1 MPHKGWQ
8 FFPAHGLR
16 TENAV
21 AEIDYRVIGEISDG
35 YTSSLKN
42 FSFARRKCRLPRARR
57 RGQSPQLYL
66 AVSPSGI
73 ERLRLYNSFR
83 PNSHRPVT
91 IRQMANAKP
100 KAMLT
105 MKPNGITNRTT
116 MTTAKM
122 LAMKM

>member
-1 MPHKGWQ
+1 VPDAN
-8 FFPAHGLR
+8 PPNPSR
-16 TENAV
+16 
-21 AEIDYRVIGEISDG
+21 
-35 YTSSLKN
+35 
-42 FSFARRKCRLPRARR
+42 PRFH
-57 RGQSPQLYL
+57 
-66 AVSPSGI
+66 
-73 ERLRLYNSFR
+73 NSFR

-91 IRQMANAKP
+91 ISQMANAKP

>member
-1 MPHKGWQ
+1 MIPLH
-8 FFPAHGLR
+8 
-16 TENAV
+16 
-21 AEIDYRVIGEISDG
+21 S
-35 YTSSLKN
+35 
-42 FSFARRKCRLPRARR
+42 
-57 RGQSPQLYL
+57 
-66 AVSPSGI
+66 
-73 ERLRLYNSFR
+73 SFR